1 MQIQETKASQ
11 QQYRIMTSTAQET
24 SRLDECP
31 TPKGIL
37 MAIGGRENKGQQPG
51 KDVPPENFVPL
62 EVLRDF
68 TALVEK
74 DNPVVEVITSASSE
88 GDDSFKEYRKLFT
101 ELGVSAVGHL
111 HHDSRKEIMDT
122 AIMNRIEK
130 ADAFFFS
137 GGDQLKLTY
146 LYGGSS
152 LLHYLKKR
160 YVYEPVV
167 IGGTSAGAMAL
178 STPMIYAGNEEVQQT
193 NGAIKVTTGLEF
205 LKDVCIDTHFVDRS
219 RFVRMAQVIATNPT
233 CVGIGIEEDTAII
246 IRNGLQAKVV
256 GTGVVTIIEGF
267 HIEESNITSF
277 ADKSSISVRNLKV
290 HLLSRE
296 DCYEIPQLNLPHK

>member
-1 MQIQETKASQ
+1 MSNTVQD
-11 QQYRIMTSTAQET
+11 AQHAN
-24 SRLDECP
+24 ECP
-31 TPKGIL
+31 TPKGVI
-37 MAIGGRENKGQQPG
+37 MAIGGKENKGQQPG
-51 KDVPPENFVPL
+51 KDVPEENFVPL

-68 TALVEK
+68 VGLIEK
-74 DNPVVEVITSASSE
+74 ENPVLEVITSASSE
-88 GDDSFKEYRKLFT
+88 GEESFKEYHRLFA
-101 ELGVSAVGHL
+101 ELGVSAVGHI
-111 HHDSRKEIMDT
+111 HHDTRKETMDT
-122 AIMNRIEK
+122 AIMNRLEK

-152 LLHYLKKR
+152 LLYYLKRR

-178 STPMIYAGNEEVQQT
+178 STPMIYAGNEDVQQT
-193 NGAIKVTTGLEF
+193 NGAIKITTGLEF

-246 IRNGLQAKVV
+246 VRNGLQAKVV
-256 GTGVVTIIEGF
+256 GTGVVTVIEGF
-267 HIEESNITSF
+267 HIDESNITSF
-277 ADKSSISVRNLKV
+277 TEKSAVSVRNLKV
-290 HLLSRE
+290 HLLSR
-296 DCYEIPQLNLPHK
+296 DDNYAIPQLNLPHK